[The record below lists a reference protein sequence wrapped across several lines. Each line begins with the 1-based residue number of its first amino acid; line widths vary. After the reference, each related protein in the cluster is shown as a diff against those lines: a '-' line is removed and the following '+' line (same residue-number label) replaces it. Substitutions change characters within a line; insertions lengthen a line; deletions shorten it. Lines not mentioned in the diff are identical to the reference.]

1 MDNKKLPYRLID
13 VEERAK
19 LYSATFA
26 IPVRSLR
33 EGLWPGNLVKLDF
46 DNRERMWVKISGQ
59 YATKN
64 YFGILISSP
73 LHLGLRHGDPIEF
86 GPEHIMEIW
95 NK

>member
-13 VEERAK
+13 VEEKAK
-19 LYSATFA
+19 LYPATFS

-33 EGLWPGNLVKLDF
+33 EELWPGDLVKLDF
-46 DNRERMWVKISGQ
+46 DNCERMWVKISGQ
-59 YATKN
+59 YATN
-64 YFGILISSP
+64 DYFGVLINSP
-73 LHLGLRHGDPIEF
+73 LHLGLRQGDPIEF